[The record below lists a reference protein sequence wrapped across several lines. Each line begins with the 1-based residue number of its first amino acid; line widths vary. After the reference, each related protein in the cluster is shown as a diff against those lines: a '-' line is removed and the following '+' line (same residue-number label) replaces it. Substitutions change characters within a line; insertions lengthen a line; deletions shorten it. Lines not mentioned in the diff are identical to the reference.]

1 MHGCFFAVR
10 FIFFCCCYFA
20 RIVDLFCL
28 NSIVHD
34 AAIATV
40 VIVIVIL
47 VLCVRLFVCARGA
60 RMRTNRELATK

>member
-1 MHGCFFAVR
+1 MHGVFLR
-10 FIFFCCCYFA
+10 FDLYFCCCYFA
-20 RIVDLFCL
+20 RIVDSFCL

-47 VLCVRLFVCARGA
+47 ILCMRLFVCARGA